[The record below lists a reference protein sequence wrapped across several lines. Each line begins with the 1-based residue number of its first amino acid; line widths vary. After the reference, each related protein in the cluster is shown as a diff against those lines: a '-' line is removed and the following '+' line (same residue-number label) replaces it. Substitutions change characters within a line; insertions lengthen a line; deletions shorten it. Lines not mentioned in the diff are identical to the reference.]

1 MLHMRISGYVKPTGF
16 ALGMIMNNIVVV
28 LAWFGV
34 NLLSVGLHSYGFA
47 SGIARNLV
55 IFIVF
60 ELCVGFGIYYWA
72 ISRKKNQN
80 MIVNLP

>member
-1 MLHMRISGYVKPTGF
+1 MMIHMRISGYVKPTGF

-55 IFIVF
+55 IFIIF
-60 ELCVGFGIYYWA
+60 ELAFGFGTYYWA
-72 ISRKKNQN
+72 KSRKKSHTQ
-80 MIVNLP
+80 IA

>member
-1 MLHMRISGYVKPTGF
+1 MLIAKPPLF
-16 ALGMIMNNIVVV
+16 ALGMGLNNIIVA

-60 ELCVGFGIYYWA
+60 ELFTGFVTYYFA
-72 ISRKKNQN
+72 KSRKKNFA
-80 MIVNLP
+80 

>member
-1 MLHMRISGYVKPTGF
+1 MMLHMRISGYVKPNGF

-55 IFIVF
+55 IFIVLNYALVLGPITGQYL
-60 ELCVGFGIYYWA
+60 E
-72 ISRKKNQN
+72 RK
-80 MIVNLP
+80 IRI